1 MRSLDT
7 AATGMLAQQLNVEVI
22 SNNIANVNT
31 SGYKR
36 QRVEF
41 NDLLY
46 QDQRRVGANSS
57 QEGTI
62 VPSGIQVGLG
72 VKPGAIYRINE
83 QGSLNI
89 TDNPLD
95 LAIDGEGYFQIELP
109 NGETAYT
116 RTGSF
121 QLSPDGD
128 LVTSDG
134 FLVQPG
140 ITIPQDAVGV
150 AVNPDGEVLVDLD
163 GQIQP
168 QNVGQIELARFTN
181 PAGLEAMGD
190 NLFMETAASGP
201 PNVAV
206 PGTPGFGAI
215 QQGMIESSNVDI
227 VTEITN
233 MIEAQRAYEMN
244 SRVIQ
249 ASDEMMQS
257 VTQLR

>member
-22 SNNIANVNT
+22 SNNISNVNT
-31 SGYKR
+31 GAYKR

-46 QDQRRVGANSS
+46 QDQRRVGTQSA
-57 QEGTI
+57 QEGNV

-72 VKPGAIYRINE
+72 VKPGATYRIHE
-83 QGSLNI
+83 QGSLEI

-95 LAIDGEGYFQIELP
+95 MAINGEGFFQVDLP

-121 QLSPDGD
+121 QLSPDGQ

-134 FLVQPG
+134 FTVQPG
-140 ITIPQDAVGV
+140 INIPEDAVGV
-150 AVNPDGEVLVDLD
+150 TVNPDGEILVELD

-168 QNVGQIELARFTN
+168 QNVGQLELARFNN
-181 PAGLEAMGD
+181 PAGLDAMGD
-190 NLFMETAASGP
+190 NLFQETQASGAP
-201 PNVAV
+201 LNGQPNS
-206 PGTPGFGAI
+206 PGFGSI
-215 QQGMIESSNVDI
+215 QQGAIESSNVEI
-227 VTEITN
+227 VKEITN
-233 MIEAQRAYEMN
+233 MIDAQRAYEMN
-244 SRVIQ
+244 SRVIK
-249 ASDEMMQS
+249 ASDEMMQ
-257 VTQLR
+257 VATQLR

>member
-31 SGYKR
+31 TGFKR

-46 QDQRRVGANSS
+46 QDLRRVGTQSAQQGN
-57 QEGTI
+57 I
-62 VPSGIQVGLG
+62 VPSGVQLGLG

-83 QGSLNI
+83 QGSLAI

-95 LAIDGEGYFQIELP
+95 LAINGEGFFQIELP
-109 NGETAYT
+109 NGEDAYT

-134 FLVQPG
+134 FIVQPG
-140 ITIPQDAVGV
+140 INIPEEAVAV
-150 AVNPDGEVLVDLD
+150 TVNPDGEVLVQLD
-163 GQIQP
+163 GQIEP
-168 QNVGQIELARFTN
+168 QNVGQLELARFQN
-181 PAGLEAMGD
+181 PAGLDALGD
-190 NLFMETAASGP
+190 NLFQETQASGDP
-201 PNVAV
+201 LVNQPNQ
-206 PGTPGFGAI
+206 PGFGSI
-215 QQGMIESSNVDI
+215 QQGAVETSNVEI

-233 MIEAQRAYEMN
+233 MISAQRAYEMN

-249 ASDEMMQS
+249 ASDEMMQTA
-257 VTQLR
+257 TQLR

>member
-1 MRSLDT
+1 MRALDT

-31 SGYKR
+31 TGYKR

-46 QDQRRVGANSS
+46 QDQRRVGTQSA
-57 QEGTI
+57 QEGNV

-72 VKPGAIYRINE
+72 VKPGATYRIHE
-83 QGSLNI
+83 QGSLEI

-95 LAIDGEGYFQIELP
+95 LAINGEGFFQITLP

-121 QLSPDGD
+121 QLSPDGH

-134 FLVQPG
+134 FTVEPG
-140 ITIPQDAVGV
+140 INIPEDAVGV
-150 AVNPDGEVLVDLD
+150 TVNPDGEVLVDID
-163 GQIQP
+163 GQVAP
-168 QNVGQIELARFTN
+168 QNVGQLELARFSN

-190 NLFMETAASGP
+190 NLFSETQASGAP
-201 PNVAV
+201 LNAAPNS
-206 PGTPGFGAI
+206 PGFGSI
-215 QQGMIESSNVDI
+215 QQGAVENSNVEI
-227 VTEITN
+227 VKEITN
-233 MIEAQRAYEMN
+233 MIDAQRAYEMN
-244 SRVIQ
+244 SRVIK
-249 ASDEMMQS
+249 ASDEMMRTTS
-257 VTQLR
+257 QLR

>member
-62 VPSGIQVGLG
+62 VPSGVQVGLG

-83 QGSLNI
+83 QGGLNI

-140 ITIPQDAVGV
+140 ITIPEDAVGV
-150 AVNPDGEVLVDLD
+150 AINPDGEVLVDLD

-168 QNVGQIELARFTN
+168 QNVGQIELARFQN
-181 PAGLEAMGD
+181 PAGLEALGD
-190 NLFMETAASGP
+190 NLFLETAASGD

-227 VTEITN
+227 VSEITN